1 MTEDTDATESTQ
13 VYKHETTIIKVATGL
28 AHKDLKISRQ
38 PKEHL
43 IDIRDC
49 LIEALETDRMEKDKD
64 FNKLVCEDGA
74 SLLQL
79 ISKTKSNDQEVSLK
93 VLRIL
98 CVSIFCSISM
108 LQQAFMVSFSKS
120 SMEN

>member
-13 VYKHETTIIKVATGL
+13 VYKHETTIIKVAMGL

-49 LIEALETDRMEKDKD
+49 LIEAIETDRMEKDKD

-79 ISKTKSNDQEVSLK
+79 ISKTKSNDQEVSL
-93 VLRIL
+93 
-98 CVSIFCSISM
+98 
-108 LQQAFMVSFSKS
+108 
-120 SMEN
+120 